1 MSFFM
6 FARCCVNMVFDKG
19 NWVSKIN
26 IKLQILFAVMVLSFL
41 LNFVWEMWQMT
52 WFTFEGQGDLLE
64 MNWICTKASFGDS
77 VISLIAYSFAG
88 LFAHSIRWFLQSC
101 ISIRLVYLGIGI
113 GITVI
118 LEWLNTE
125 MLNNWQYVDAMPR
138 VAGLGTGLLPLLQ
151 WLIVPLLLLWLLKF
165 FSHVTLSGNE

>member
-1 MSFFM
+1 
-6 FARCCVNMVFDKG
+6 MVFDKG
-19 NWVSKIN
+19 NRLVKIN
-26 IKLQILFAVMVLSFL
+26 INLKILFAVMLLSFL

-52 WFTFEGQGDLLE
+52 WFTFEGQGDLLD

-88 LFAHSIRWFLQSC
+88 LCAHSVRWYLQSR
-101 ISIRLVYLGIGI
+101 ISIRLVYLGIGL

-118 LEWLNTE
+118 LEWLNTDL
-125 MLNNWQYVDAMPR
+125 LNNWQYVDSMPT
-138 VAGLGTGLLPLLQ
+138 APGLGTGLLPLLQ

-165 FSHVTLSGNE
+165 LSHATFSGSE